1 MKDILTGIFLTI
13 VAIAVV
19 SWLNPIEKEKQ
30 ISDKYGMEN
39 GIKYSEDARK
49 EGTVTDYI
57 AGQVLK
63 IPSKKAANRK
73 IKEGSHV
80 VLKADAKTYTG
91 GGLAPYVYKRT
102 HIVKELKND
111 RAVITYKG
119 VIVAAV
125 NVNDLTLV

>member
-1 MKDILTGIFLTI
+1 MKDLIISIGIFLI
-13 VAIAVV
+13 LSVLFSVFGVAPETETHGNGAREQGVAVE
-19 SWLNPIEKEKQ
+19 IIQ
-30 ISDKYGMEN
+30 GMGVE
-39 GIKYSEDARK
+39 
-49 EGTVTDYI
+49 
-57 AGQVLK
+57 QVQTTTH
-63 IPSKKAANRK
+63 SK
-73 IKEGSHV
+73 IKEGSYV

-119 VIVAAV
+119 VVVAAV